1 MRIPTY
7 RWNRHRKQGEP
18 ATSCTPAE
26 VRCDCNT
33 LGLGHV
39 LGACNFIGPNV
50 YHVNAKSLKTRK
62 QKCARPYTA
71 VSHNI
76 NCGNLVWVWKLVS
89 RLRVIP
95 RIAFT
100 TDLSLFSTTEEATTE
115 IRRGM

>member
-18 ATSCTPAE
+18 AASCTPAE

-62 QKCARPYTA
+62 L
-71 VSHNI
+71 I
-76 NCGNLVWVWKLVS
+76 
-89 RLRVIP
+89 
-95 RIAFT
+95 
-100 TDLSLFSTTEEATTE
+100 EMEAEMCSAITIIDTSKVE
-115 IRRGM
+115 CHCQ